1 MVPRLPYRVQIP
13 LGLAL
18 AVVLSVSLVS
28 AIAAQIS
35 ARSARQEII
44 STVQR
49 VMELLVAQGR
59 PLITSEDTW
68 RAFTLLRNTAA
79 LLPEAKKG
87 LTRAAILDA
96 DGRLMAG
103 SDPVRLPTGEQALG
117 RVLDGRLL
125 PAVSALVATQTVS
138 AANGSLTMIRPIR
151 SEDEKIVGFV
161 LVEVDAEAFA
171 PDWAALAGPALIG
184 AALAVIGLVPLGW
197 MAGRRMAR
205 PIAQTADCI
214 AQIGRT
220 DLAQLQSLVPTVSDP
235 ELSRI
240 AGAVRSLL
248 AEMAI
253 RQANE
258 QRALSAER
266 LAAVGR
272 ITAAVAHE
280 INNPLAGL
288 ITATRTLRL
297 HGDVPETRQRS
308 LDLIERG
315 LFQIRTMTT
324 ALLPQARVE
333 DRYMRTEDLDDVLTL
348 AQATAAQHFVTIT
361 CARQVTAD
369 LRVPSTVCRQVML
382 NLVLNA
388 IKAAGQGGQ
397 VHGTLES
404 DAATVRFT
412 VCNTGQGLSES
423 VLQQRLQA
431 EGGSDPHGF
440 GLWICQEFA
449 VRYGGGFASAAASD
463 IPAPYTTQLSFW
475 LPNESHHDH
484 EEVNAD

>member
-1 MVPRLPYRVQIP
+1 VLHRLPYRVQIP

-18 AVVLSVSLVS
+18 AVVLSVSLVGV
-28 AIAAQIS
+28 IAAQIS
-35 ARSARQEII
+35 ARTARQEII

-68 RAFTLLRNTAA
+68 RAFTLLKNTAA
-79 LLPEAKKG
+79 LLPEAQKG

-96 DGRLMAG
+96 QGRLLAG
-103 SDPVRLPTGEQALG
+103 SDPVRLPTGDQALG
-117 RVLDGRLL
+117 RTLDGRLL
-125 PAVSALVATQTVS
+125 PTANALTATQTIS
-138 AANGSLTMIRPIR
+138 TAEGSLTMIRPIR

-161 LVEVDAEAFA
+161 LVAVDAGAFA

-184 AALAVIGLVPLGW
+184 AGLAVVVLVPLGW
-197 MAGRRMAR
+197 LAGRRMAR
-205 PIAQTADCI
+205 PIAQTAECI

-220 DLAQLQSLVPTVSDP
+220 DLAQLQTLVPTVKDP

-248 AEMAI
+248 AEMMI

-297 HGDVPETRQRS
+297 HGDVPDARQRS

-333 DRYMRTEDLDDVLTL
+333 DRCMRAEDLDDVLTL
-348 AQATAAQHFVTIT
+348 AQATATQHCVTIT
-361 CARQVTAD
+361 CERYVAAD
-369 LRVPSTVCRQVML
+369 LQVPSTVCRQVML

-388 IKAAGQGGQ
+388 IKAAGSGGQ
-397 VHGTLES
+397 VHGMLES
-404 DAATVRFT
+404 DPDTVRFT
-412 VCNTGQGLSES
+412 VCNTGHGLSAAS
-423 VLQQRLQA
+423 LQQRLQA
-431 EGGSDPHGF
+431 EGGNDPHGF

-449 VRYGGGFASAAASD
+449 VRYGGGFASALASD

-475 LPNESHHDH
+475 LPNKSRHDN